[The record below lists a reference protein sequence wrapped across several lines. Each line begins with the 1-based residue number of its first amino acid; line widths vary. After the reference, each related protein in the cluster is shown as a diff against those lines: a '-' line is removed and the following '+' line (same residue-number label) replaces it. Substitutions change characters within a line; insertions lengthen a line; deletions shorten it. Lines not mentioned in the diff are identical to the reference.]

1 MRLAAG
7 ETLDSELSEEEEEE
21 EESGDDDLAEGERVR
36 FDAPWRREEGGA
48 EEEQGGAIWDR
59 RSFASLADGDEVR
72 IVRQI
77 GIFLT
82 FFCFLL
88 IPMPAQNT
96 VVKSSLSKKRAF
108 QSNLETLDG

>member
-36 FDAPWRREEGGA
+36 FNAPWRREEQGNP
-48 EEEQGGAIWDR
+48 EEQGGAIWDR

-72 IVRQI
+72 MVRQLKM
-77 GIFLT
+77 FLT
-82 FFCFLL
+82 LFCFY
-88 IPMPAQNT
+88 
-96 VVKSSLSKKRAF
+96 
-108 QSNLETLDG
+108 